1 MENKVLVVFMGIS
14 IRGSGDSGARAPSSS
29 TPADPDMADG
39 LVDYAQF
46 LETVRRDYDRAEE
59 MYKRA
64 VEADP
69 KYAWGLRKYAHFL
82 QYVRHNYD
90 RAEEMY
96 QRFVEAD
103 HGRLFR
109 GWS

>member
-1 MENKVLVVFMGIS
+1 MGIS
-14 IRGSGDSGARAPSSS
+14 IRGSGDSGARAASSS
-29 TPADPDMADG
+29 TPTDPDMADG

-69 KYAWGLRKYAHFL
+69 KYARGLRKYAHFL

-96 QRFVEAD
+96 RRFIEAD
-103 HGRLFR
+103 HGQ
-109 GWS
+109 

>member
-1 MENKVLVVFMGIS
+1 
-14 IRGSGDSGARAPSSS
+14 
-29 TPADPDMADG
+29 MADG

-64 VEADP
+64 LETDP
-69 KYAWGLRKYAHFL
+69 NNAINLGNYAWFL
-82 QYVRHNYD
+82 QDVRRD
-90 RAEEMY
+90 SDGAEEMY
-96 QRFVEAD
+96 KRAVEAD

>member
-1 MENKVLVVFMGIS
+1 M
-14 IRGSGDSGARAPSSS
+14 
-29 TPADPDMADG
+29 
-39 LVDYAQF
+39 
-46 LETVRRDYDRAEE
+46 RRDYDRAEE

-90 RAEEMY
+90 REI
-96 QRFVEAD
+96 
-103 HGRLFR
+103 GRAHV
-109 GWS
+109 

>member
-1 MENKVLVVFMGIS
+1 
-14 IRGSGDSGARAPSSS
+14 
-29 TPADPDMADG
+29 
-39 LVDYAQF
+39 
-46 LETVRRDYDRAEE
+46 VRRDSDGAEE

-69 KYAWGLRKYAHFL
+69 KYARGLRKYAHFL

-96 QRFVEAD
+96 KRAVEAD

-109 GWS
+109 EWS

>member
-1 MENKVLVVFMGIS
+1 MGIS
-14 IRGSGDSGARAPSSS
+14 IRGSGDSGARAASSS
-29 TPADPDMADG
+29 TPTDPDMADG

-69 KYAWGLRKYAHFL
+69 NNAINLGNYAWFL
-82 QYVRHNYD
+82 QDVRRD
-90 RAEEMY
+90 SDGAEEMY
-96 QRFVEAD
+96 KRAVEAD